1 MKDHECVV
9 GALVRCQKY
18 PLVGLVGYIRS
29 VFRWKHSGLVK
40 EYLVEDNYKTL
51 IGLLPWINLDDW
63 DMLSIPLTTKPMT
76 GFTLTN
82 NKGICA
88 NCGESYGEHCAIDE
102 WCPLANPAH
111 YSTTYKYLS
120 IHATNPDQF
129 SIDFPPSKSLSKE
142 CPCGIHRADCV
153 YHA

>member
-9 GALVRCQKY
+9 GAFVRCQRY
-18 PLVGLVGYIRS
+18 PLVGLVGYIRTVS
-29 VFRWKHSGLVK
+29 RWKHSGLVK
-40 EYLVEDNYKTL
+40 EYLVEDNYQTL

-82 NKGICA
+82 NK
-88 NCGESYGEHCAIDE
+88 AIRE
-102 WCPLANPAH
+102 AIVEE
-111 YSTTYKYLS
+111 YKS
-120 IHATNPDQF
+120 A
-129 SIDFPPSKSLSKE
+129 SALSKE
-142 CPCGIHRADCV
+142 CPCGIHRADCI